1 MYTGLTF
8 LDHLVCCFKNVY
20 TSQQTFHDSTVH
32 RRRRYRRTT
41 TSKQAS
47 NTSHAW
53 LQRYVDWC
61 VKSRS
66 RQRHVAN
73 CQP

>member
-41 TSKQAS
+41 TSKQAIQAMLGFS
-47 NTSHAW
+47 VMWTG
-53 LQRYVDWC
+53 V
-61 VKSRS
+61 SR
-66 RQRHVAN
+66 VALSSDM
-73 CQP
+73 